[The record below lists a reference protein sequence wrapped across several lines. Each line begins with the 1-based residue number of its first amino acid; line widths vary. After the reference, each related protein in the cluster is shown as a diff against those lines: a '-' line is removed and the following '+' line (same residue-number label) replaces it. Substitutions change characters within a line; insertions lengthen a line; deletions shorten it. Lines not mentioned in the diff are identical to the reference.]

1 MIVVIRIAADRP
13 FMPCPYCAHDILTH
27 GKLRAKAGLGIKAIG
42 TALTA
47 RVEIVGRTFIFVGT

>member
-1 MIVVIRIAADRP
+1 
-13 FMPCPYCAHDILTH
+13 MPCPYCAHDILTH